1 MILKMRSSSLT
12 LLVTVA
18 VPLVLGAFQQ
28 HFDAVPANY
37 EALDTLGSSTT
48 AFTIALA
55 LNNLDQ
61 LESKLLALST
71 PGSAEYGQF
80 LDVDGIQ
87 DLFGPTEDAV
97 SSVTTW
103 LESAG
108 ITDYVHEGLFVN
120 FNADVDTVNTL
131 LNSTYTFFNHEGVTK
146 LRTLSY
152 TIPRDVEGYIALI
165 EPGIYF
171 GQTKAAATI
180 PSRRTITPAPVTQP
194 KVLMRQSGNSTTVQ
208 PTVDA
213 ACATILTP
221 ACVKQ
226 LYNVGNY
233 TPLAT
238 SGSRVAF
245 GSFLNE
251 SAILSDLF
259 AFETTYGIPFQNLTL
274 VSIDNGTLSQD
285 VNDPN
290 IGFGEANLDAQ
301 NIVGLVHPL
310 PVTEYSTGGLP

>member
-1 MILKMRSSSLT
+1 MHSYGLALA
-12 LLVTVA
+12 VA
-18 VPLVLGAFQQ
+18 ALPCVLGAFQQ
-28 HFDAVPANY
+28 HYQAVPAGY
-37 EALDTLGSSTT
+37 EALETMGSSTT
-48 AFTIALA
+48 SFTIALA
-55 LNNLDQ
+55 LNNVDQ
-61 LESKLLALST
+61 LEPKLLAVSS
-71 PGSAEYGQF
+71 PGSPEYGQF
-80 LDVDGIQ
+80 LDVEDVQ
-87 DLFGPTEDAV
+87 ALFGPTDDAV

-108 ITDYVHEGLFVN
+108 ITDYIHDGLFVN
-120 FNADVDTVNTL
+120 FNADVDTADSL
-131 LNSTYTFFNHEGVTK
+131 LNSSYTYFNHDGVTK

-152 TIPRDVEGYIALI
+152 TIPEEVEEHIALI

-171 GQTKAAATI
+171 GQTKAAAVI
-180 PSRRTITPAPVTQP
+180 PLRRNDVSVAIPP
-194 KVLMRQSGNSTTVQ
+194 KLARRQFGNSTTVQ

-259 AFETTYGIPFQNLTL
+259 QFETTYGIPFQNLTL

-310 PVTEYSTGGLP
+310 PVTEYSTGGSP

>member
-1 MILKMRSSSLT
+1 MRYSSLT
-12 LLVTVA
+12 LATTA
-18 VPLVLGAFQQ
+18 VPCVLGAFQK
-28 HFDAVPANY
+28 HFNAVPAGY
-37 EALDTLGSSTT
+37 EALETSGTSTT
-48 AFTIALA
+48 TFTIALA

-61 LESKLLALST
+61 LESKLLAVST
-71 PGSAEYGQF
+71 PGSSEYGQY
-80 LDVDGIQ
+80 LDVDGVEA
-87 DLFGPTEDAV
+87 LFGPTDEAV

-103 LESAG
+103 LKSAG
-108 ITDYVHEGLFVN
+108 VTDYVHEGLFIN
-120 FNADVDTVNTL
+120 FNADVDTANSL
-131 LNSTYTFFNHEGVTK
+131 LNSSYTFYNHGGVTK

-152 TIPRDVEGYIALI
+152 TIPEEVQEHIALVD
-165 EPGIYF
+165 PGIYF
-171 GQTKAAATI
+171 GHTEAAAAI
-180 PSRRTITPAPVTQP
+180 PSRREISPAVTPT
-194 KVLMRQSGNSTTVQ
+194 KTLKRQSSNTTTVQ
-208 PTVDA
+208 PVVDA

-238 SGSRVAF
+238 SGSRIAF

-259 AFETTYGIPFQNLTL
+259 KFEATYGIPTQNLTL

-310 PVTEYSTGGLP
+310 PVTEYSTGGSP

>member
-1 MILKMRSSSLT
+1 MLFYSLT
-12 LLVTVA
+12 LATAGLPCVF
-18 VPLVLGAFQQ
+18 GAFQQ
-28 HFDAVPANY
+28 HFRAVPSEY
-37 EALDTLGSSTT
+37 QALKTTGTSTT
-48 AFTIALA
+48 TFTIALA
-55 LNNLDQ
+55 LNNVDQ
-61 LESKLLALST
+61 LESKLLSVST
-71 PGSAEYGQF
+71 PGSSEYGQF
-80 LDVDGIQ
+80 LDVDDVQ
-87 DLFGPTEDAV
+87 ALFGPTDEAV
-97 SSVTTW
+97 ASVASW
-103 LESAG
+103 LQSAG
-108 ITDYVHEGLFVN
+108 ITEYTHEGLFIN
-120 FNADVDTVNTL
+120 FNADVDTANSL
-131 LNSTYTFFNHEGVTK
+131 LNSSYTLFSHDGVTK

-152 TIPRDVEGYIALI
+152 TIPQAVEEYIALI

-171 GQTKAAATI
+171 GHTKAAAVV
-180 PSRRTITPAPVTQP
+180 PSRREKASDSAMP
-194 KVLMRQSGNSTTVQ
+194 KVLKRQSGNSTTVQ

-238 SGSRVAF
+238 SGSRIAF

-259 AFETTYGIPFQNLTL
+259 QFETTYGIPFQNLTL

-301 NIVGLVHPL
+301 NIVGLAHPL
-310 PVTEYSTGGLP
+310 PVTEYSTGGSP

>member
-1 MILKMRSSSLT
+1 MRSYGLALAIT
-12 LLVTVA
+12 A
-18 VPLVLGAFQQ
+18 VPHALGAFQK
-28 HFDAVPANY
+28 HYDTVPAGY
-37 EALDTLGSSTT
+37 EALETSGSSTT
-48 AFTIALA
+48 TFTIALA

-61 LESKLLALST
+61 LESKLLAVST
-71 PGSAEYGQF
+71 PGSPEYGQF

-87 DLFGPTEDAV
+87 ALFGPTDHAV

-108 ITDYVHEGLFVN
+108 IADFTHEGLFVK
-120 FNADVDTVNTL
+120 FNTDVDTANAL
-131 LNSTYTFFNHEGVTK
+131 LNSSYTFYNHDGVTK

-152 TIPRDVEGYIALI
+152 TIPEEVQKHIALI

-171 GQTKAAATI
+171 GQIKAAAAV
-180 PSRRTITPAPVTQP
+180 PRRRDASPAASSS
-194 KVLMRQSGNSTTVQ
+194 KFHKRQSGNSTTVQ
-208 PTVDA
+208 PVVDA

-221 ACVKQ
+221 SCVKQ

-259 AFETTYGIPFQNLTL
+259 KFEATYGIPSQNLTL
-274 VSIDNGTLSQD
+274 VSIDNGTLSQN

-310 PVTEYSTGGLP
+310 PVTEFSTGGSP